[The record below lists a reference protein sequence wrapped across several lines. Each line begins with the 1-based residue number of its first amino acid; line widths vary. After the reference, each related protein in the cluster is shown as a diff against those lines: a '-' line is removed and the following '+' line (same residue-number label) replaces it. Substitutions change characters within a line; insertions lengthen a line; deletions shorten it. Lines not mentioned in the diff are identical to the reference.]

1 MATENITLT
10 RSNYVRYGE
19 AALAASIEWFEN
31 HPNEA
36 ENVNREVT
44 PSELKQRRDIIW
56 NRTVELFND
65 PAFQP
70 EIVSEE

>member
-1 MATENITLT
+1 MATENIVLP

-19 AALAASIEWFEN
+19 ASLAASVEWFEQ

-36 ENVNREVT
+36 EDVKREVT
-44 PSELKQRRDIIW
+44 PSELKERRDLIW

-65 PAFQP
+65 PEFQP
-70 EIVSEE
+70 EIVPEI